1 MSSLNKW
8 WCAQQPFL
16 SRPAFSNIELF
27 RPMTWCKKVSS
38 GAAWELVKLSP
49 SLNNMVGGALQPGN
63 MVKSPA
69 LWPERKYW
77 MADATIYFYLR
88 KLTTYNK
95 SVPQK
100 KGFAVDLKYLTPS
113 GPNLVQPA
121 RLQLKGSHEIWY
133 KVYEKIWHNLQ
144 IKSNQLISCN
154 ECCTECTTLPQILLS
169 IKALLLTKS
178 PIARGTSLYNYW
190 SGRKS
195 FLGSICPWNC

>member
-1 MSSLNKW
+1 
-8 WCAQQPFL
+8 
-16 SRPAFSNIELF
+16 
-27 RPMTWCKKVSS
+27 MTWCKRSHWEQLESLLNCPLHVTTWSEALFNQGTWLKVQPCGQRENIEWLMQQYISIA
-38 GAAWELVKLSP
+38 GNWQLIINLS
-49 SLNNMVGGALQPGN
+49 
-63 MVKSPA
+63 
-69 LWPERKYW
+69 
-77 MADATIYFYLR
+77 LR
-88 KLTTYNK
+88 KR
-95 SVPQK
+95 
-100 KGFAVDLKYLTPS
+100 FAVHLKYLTPS